1 MTRTRSNKANKDKG
15 SILADAKN
23 LLYTLH
29 PALQHMPKIERIEG
43 APHEMKL
50 AVYDLIRHFT
60 AAMECSEVRLKYI
73 HKMFADFGVILAA
86 FELCIQFGFFTDSEK
101 LHIATQLDR
110 IEEGVR
116 KWRNCTRSLRSQEPQ
131 EVAEDNSEEL
141 AVSNE

>member
-15 SILADAKN
+15 SILAYVKN
-23 LLYTLH
+23 LLYVLH

-50 AVYDLIRHFT
+50 AAYSLIRHFT

-73 HKMFADFGVILAA
+73 HEMFADFGVILAS
-86 FELCIQFGFFTDSEK
+86 FELCIQYGFFTDSEK
-101 LHIATQLDR
+101 LCIAEQLDR

-116 KWRNCTRSLRSQEPQ
+116 KWRNATRSLRSQEQQ
-131 EVAEDNSEEL
+131 EVGECDSEEL